1 MNPDHKA
8 DPISLKTG
16 GKIVEENKKAE
27 QRNATPEES
36 TDIFENPGE
45 GLEKATFAA
54 GCFWGIEEAFRQVK
68 GVVATAVG
76 YSGGHFEKP
85 TYEQVCTLNTGHA
98 EAIRIIFDP
107 RVVSYK
113 ALLDVFWKVHDPTT
127 KDRQGPD
134 VGKQYRSVIFYHSEE
149 QKAAALVSKEELEK
163 SGAFKNP
170 IVTEIVPV
178 SDFYMAEDYHQQYF
192 EKKGFLQ
199 NILRNFKK

>member
-1 MNPDHKA
+1 
-8 DPISLKTG
+8 
-16 GKIVEENKKAE
+16 VEENKKDE
-27 QRNATPEES
+27 QRNATPEEIK
-36 TDIFENPGE
+36 DVFENPGE

-98 EAIRIIFDP
+98 EAIRVIFDP
-107 RVVSYK
+107 KVVSYNE
-113 ALLDVFWKVHDPTT
+113 LLEVFWKVHDPTT

-134 VGKQYRSVIFYHSEE
+134 VGKQYRSAIFYHSEE
-149 QKAAALVSKEELEK
+149 QKAAALASKEELEK
-163 SGAFKNP
+163 SEAFKNP

-199 NILRNFKK
+199 NILRGFKK

>member
-1 MNPDHKA
+1 M
-8 DPISLKTG
+8 KTG
-16 GKIVEENKKAE
+16 GKIVEENKKDE
-27 QRNATPEES
+27 QRNATPEENKEV
-36 TDIFENPGE
+36 FENPGE

-54 GCFWGIEEAFRQVK
+54 GCFWGIEGAFRQVK

-98 EAIRIIFDP
+98 EAIRVIFDP
-107 RVVSYK
+107 KVVSYK
-113 ALLDVFWKVHDPTT
+113 DLLEVFWKVHDPTT

-134 VGKQYRSVIFYHSEE
+134 VGKQYRSAIFYHDEE
-149 QKAAALVSKEELEK
+149 QKAAALASKEELEK

-199 NILRNFKK
+199 NILRSFKK

>member
-1 MNPDHKA
+1 M
-8 DPISLKTG
+8 
-16 GKIVEENKKAE
+16 EENKKAE
-27 QRNATPEES
+27 QSKPTSEES
-36 TDIFENPGE
+36 TEIFENPGE

-68 GVVATAVG
+68 GVAATAVG
-76 YSGGHFEKP
+76 YSGGNFKKP

-98 EAIRIIFDP
+98 EAVRVIFDP
-107 RVVSYK
+107 EVVSYK
-113 ALLDVFWKVHDPTT
+113 TLLDVFWKVHDPTT

-134 VGKQYRSVIFYHSEE
+134 VGNQYRSVIFYHSEE
-149 QKAAALVSKEELEK
+149 QKAAALTSKEELEK
-163 SGAFKNP
+163 SGSFKNP

-199 NILRNFKK
+199 NILRSFKK

>member
-1 MNPDHKA
+1 M
-8 DPISLKTG
+8 
-16 GKIVEENKKAE
+16 VEENTKK
-27 QRNATPEES
+27 EEINEKS
-36 TDIFENPGE
+36 ADFFENPGQ

-76 YSGGHFEKP
+76 FSGGHFERP

-98 EAIRIIFDP
+98 EAIRVIFDP
-107 RVVSYK
+107 KVVSYET
-113 ALLDVFWKVHDPTT
+113 LLEVFWKIHDPTT

-134 VGKQYRSVIFYHSEE
+134 VGKQYRSVIFYHNEE
-149 QKAAALVSKEELEK
+149 QKAAALASKEKLEK

-178 SDFYMAEDYHQQYF
+178 SDFYMAEEYHQQYY

-199 NILRNFKK
+199 NVLRSLKK

>member
-1 MNPDHKA
+1 
-8 DPISLKTG
+8 LEEGKTVDENTIDE
-16 GKIVEENKKAE
+16 KINEMGE
-27 QRNATPEES
+27 
-36 TDIFENPGE
+36 DFFENPGD

-68 GVVATAVG
+68 GLIATAVG
-76 YSGGHFEKP
+76 YSGGHFERP

-98 EAIRIIFDP
+98 EAIRVIFDP
-107 RVVSYK
+107 NVVSYET
-113 ALLDVFWKVHDPTT
+113 LLSVFWKIHDPTT

-134 VGKQYRSVIFYHSEE
+134 VGKQYRSVIFYHNEE
-149 QKAAALVSKEELEK
+149 QKAAALASKEKLEN

-178 SDFYMAEDYHQQYF
+178 SDFYMAEEYHQQYF

-199 NILRNFKK
+199 NVLKSLKK

>member
-1 MNPDHKA
+1 LVDL
-8 DPISLKTG
+8 IILKTG
-16 GKIVEENKKAE
+16 GKIVEENKKSE

-98 EAIRIIFDP
+98 EAIRVIFDTG
-107 RVVSYK
+107 VVSYK
-113 ALLDVFWKVHDPTT
+113 SLLDVFWKVHDPTT

-134 VGKQYRSVIFYHSEE
+134 VGTQYRSVIFYHSEE
-149 QKAAALVSKEELEK
+149 QKAAALASKEELEK
-163 SGAFKNP
+163 SGTFKNP

-178 SDFYMAEDYHQQYF
+178 SDFYLAEDYHQQYF

-199 NILRNFKK
+199 NVLRSFKK

>member
-1 MNPDHKA
+1 MEAND
-8 DPISLKTG
+8 
-16 GKIVEENKKAE
+16 KAE
-27 QRNATPEES
+27 QSKPISEEN

-76 YSGGHFEKP
+76 YSGGHFRKP
-85 TYEQVCTLNTGHA
+85 TYEQVCTLDTGHA
-98 EAIRIIFDP
+98 EAVRVIFDP
-107 RVVSYK
+107 KVVSYR

-127 KDRQGPD
+127 RDRQGPD

-149 QKAAALVSKEELEK
+149 QKTAALASKEELEK
-163 SGAFKNP
+163 AVTFKNP

-178 SDFYMAEDYHQQYF
+178 SEFYMAEEYHQQYF

-199 NILRNFKK
+199 NILRSFKK